1 MYAEE
6 AAILD
11 KVFLDTYDF
20 IGVDLLFSFLMT
32 KFFPFYHS
40 KRKRFV
46 FCNFIIHINKHM
58 PGTHLL

>member
-20 IGVDLLFSFLMT
+20 IGDDLLFSFLMT
-32 KFFPFYHS
+32 KFFAFLPFKKKKICFLQFYH
-40 KRKRFV
+40 
-46 FCNFIIHINKHM
+46 
-58 PGTHLL
+58 PYQ